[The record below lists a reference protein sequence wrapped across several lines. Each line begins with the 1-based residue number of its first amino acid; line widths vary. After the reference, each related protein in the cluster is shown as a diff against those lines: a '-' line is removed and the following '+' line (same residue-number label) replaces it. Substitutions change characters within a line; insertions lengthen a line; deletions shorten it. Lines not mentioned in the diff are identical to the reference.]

1 MKYYLTLLMSVCL
14 MVILTACNQNNNNTQ
29 TKELKNYMQEVFK
42 DDLPEDSTLFI
53 FIPDYHCSACLDE
66 YLANIESDQKA
77 MGNTDICM
85 ILTGNNSDIL
95 QENEVPYKVMIDEN
109 GIMNYYETYCAGIT
123 EILVVQEQIKTLVQL

>member
-1 MKYYLTLLMSVCL
+1 MKYYFTLFISICIIFTLS
-14 MVILTACNQNNNNTQ
+14 ACSQQENSTQ
-29 TKELKNYMQEVFK
+29 TEELKNYMQEVFK

-66 YLANIESDQKA
+66 YLANIKSNQKA
-77 MGNTDICM
+77 MGNADICM

-95 QENEVPYKVMIDEN
+95 QKNDIPYKVMIDEH